1 MKKKKLILKVLFD
14 TNIIYTGSASDLLR
28 QGISAL
34 IKSHGKHNDIE
45 IKWYLPEIV
54 LKERLFQMNKKG
66 AELLIPIQ
74 KLEKLLGHNLNITKE
89 IIGSRIDETIKR
101 QLQDNEIEVVK
112 IDTNKVDWE
121 NLINSAVSRIAP
133 FEDNEKEKGFRDA
146 LILESLKQVLADSPT
161 TKTICR
167 IAFIT
172 NDGPLNAAATNLLS
186 NHSNLYIYPDIDE
199 FVSLINILDSEITE
213 EIINKISLECD
224 KLFFEKDS
232 TEGLYYSANVS
243 KQIKEN
249 FSLQLNSK
257 PDNADTRENGTWWI
271 SKPGFEKKSKQT
283 VTWKSIISIDFTTS
297 KTTFSVTSTPIATL
311 SSLSKGSSGL
321 FGGIGSGLASSQGGG
336 LLSSLSTLG
345 NQNTPQVTTS
355 KDKVSAGKT
364 RFEIIW
370 SVTLTTD
377 NKLKNPK
384 VDHINY
390 LDTINN

>member
-28 QGISAL
+28 QGISTL
-34 IKSHGKHNDIE
+34 IKGHDKHNDIE

-66 AELLIPIQ
+66 VELLIPIQ

-101 QLQDNEIEVVK
+101 QLQDNNIEVVK
-112 IDTNKVDWE
+112 IDTKKVDWD

-146 LILESLKQVLADSPT
+146 LILESLKQLLAESPS

-172 NDGPLNAAATNLLS
+172 NDGPLNVAATSLFS
-186 NHSNLYIYPDIDE
+186 NHSNLYIYQDIDE
-199 FVSLINILDSEITE
+199 FGSLINILDSEITE

-232 TEGLYYSANVS
+232 TDGLYYSANVS
-243 KQIKEN
+243 KQIKEK
-249 FSLQLNSK
+249 FSTQLNSK
-257 PDNADTRENGTWWI
+257 PDNADIRENGSWWI
-271 SKPGFEKKSKQT
+271 SKPGFEKKSKQS
-283 VTWKSIISIDFTTS
+283 VTWKSIISVDFTTF
-297 KTTFSVTSTPIATL
+297 KTTISVTSSPIATL
-311 SSLSKGSSGL
+311 SSISKDISGL
-321 FGGIGSGLASSQGGG
+321 NSRLGSGLASSLSGGF
-336 LLSSLSTLG
+336 LSNFNTLG
-345 NQNTPQVTTS
+345 NQNTPQFITS
-355 KDKVSAGKT
+355 KDKVSSGKT

-370 SVTLTTD
+370 SITLTTD
-377 NKLKNPK
+377 NKQKNPK
-384 VDHINY
+384 IESINY